1 MRCPTLLLIACG
13 FLLIGCGGS
22 GTVDPS
28 GSGISRLRKDP
39 AAVERAT
46 KALSE
51 GTPAKVRTA
60 LNDFGFALFG
70 RVLKSEPA
78 NNVTVSPA
86 SLYLAMGMAYNG
98 AGGETQKAMAKS
110 LGIEGVAPQDLNPA
124 NKDIST
130 SLAGGDAGV
139 LLEIA
144 NSVWAYQGVDFESAF
159 LGRLKDFYGATA
171 QSLDFSAPES
181 VKTINDWV
189 HLATHERIPTI
200 IDRIDADTVMF
211 LINAVYFKGDWMDP
225 FKKDLTENRDFHLSD
240 AKTKSHPFMTRRG
253 DYDFYAG
260 EGMRIV
266 RLPFGKG
273 RLGMIFLLPDENTSR
288 AEFEKKLTAKKWAE
302 WTAKM
307 LQTTGTV
314 VLPKFKLEYETD
326 LTETLK
332 SMGMALAFD
341 PEKADFSAMRSQKDL
356 FLQSVIH
363 KTFVQIDEQG
373 AEAAAVTG
381 LAVGAT
387 AAPPPMK
394 EFQFVADRP
403 FYFAI
408 QDRSTGIVLF
418 LGSMAD
424 PAWPQE
430 PQVP

>member
-1 MRCPTLLLIACG
+1 M
-13 FLLIGCGGS
+13 
-22 GTVDPS
+22 
-28 GSGISRLRKDP
+28 
-39 AAVERAT
+39 ERAT

-110 LGIEGVAPQDLNPA
+110 LGIEGVALQDLNTA

-144 NSVWAYQGVDFESAF
+144 NSVWAHQGVDFEAAF

-189 HLATHERIPTI
+189 HLSTHERIPTI
-200 IDRIDADTVMF
+200 IDKIEADTVLF
-211 LINAVYFKGDWMDP
+211 LINAVYFKGDWTDP
-225 FKKDLTENRDFHLSD
+225 FKKDLTENRDFHLLD

-273 RLGMIFLLPDENTSR
+273 RLGMIFLLPDANASR
-288 AEFEKKLTAKKWAE
+288 AEFEKKLTAKNWAD

-307 LQTTGTV
+307 RQTTGTV
-314 VLPKFKLEYETD
+314 VLPKFKLEYEKT

-332 SMGMALAFD
+332 SMGMAPAFD
-341 PEKADFSAMRSQKDL
+341 PKEADLSGMRSEKDL
-356 FLQSVIH
+356 FLQYVIH

-381 LAVGAT
+381 MTVGVT
-387 AAPPPMK
+387 SAAPPLK
-394 EFQFVADRP
+394 EFEFVADRP

-424 PAWPQE
+424 PVWPQE
-430 PQVP
+430 PEIP

>member
-1 MRCPTLLLIACG
+1 M
-13 FLLIGCGGS
+13 
-22 GTVDPS
+22 
-28 GSGISRLRKDP
+28 
-39 AAVERAT
+39 ERAT

-51 GTPAKVRTA
+51 GTPAKVRVA

-70 RVLKSEPA
+70 KVLKTQPT

-86 SLYLAMGMAYNG
+86 SLFLAMGMAYNG
-98 AGGETQKAMAKS
+98 ASGETQKAMAKS
-110 LGIEGVAPQDLNPA
+110 LGIEGVAPQDLNAA
-124 NKDIST
+124 NKDVST
-130 SLAGGDAGV
+130 SLAGGDAGI
-139 LLEIA
+139 LLEVA
-144 NSVWAYQGVDFESAF
+144 NSVWAQQGVEFETAF

-189 HLATHERIPTI
+189 HLSTHERIPTI
-200 IDRIDADTVMF
+200 IDKIDADTVMF

-225 FKKDLTENRDFHLSD
+225 FKKDLTENRDFHLLGG
-240 AKTKSHPFMTRRG
+240 KTKSHPFMTRRG

-273 RLGMIFLLPDENTSR
+273 RLGMIFLLPDENVPR
-288 AEFEKKLTAKKWAE
+288 AEFEKKLTAKNWSD

-307 LQTTGTV
+307 RQMNGTV
-314 VLPKFKLEYETD
+314 VLPKFKLEYEATLTD
-326 LTETLK
+326 TLK
-332 SMGMALAFD
+332 SMGMAVAFD
-341 PEKADFSAMRSQKDL
+341 PDMADFSGMRSQKDL
-356 FLQSVIH
+356 FLQFVIH

-381 LAVGAT
+381 MAVGAT
-387 AAPPPMK
+387 SVAPPMK
-394 EFQFVADRP
+394 EFAFVADRP